1 MTDDLAA
8 PRPTKKPLLPRW
20 LKTVLVFVGVL
31 LFLAVGAW
39 IVLDITTRQDL
50 NAALAEIEA
59 LGWPLFLDELYPEPI
74 PDEENAAVLYQQ
86 AYSLALWQP
95 AEWELWEKWTS
106 AGVLADLTAEEG
118 ATLSAYL
125 QKRRSAFQV
134 LRQAAELPEC
144 QFPLEYADGFNMV
157 LNHLHEFRS
166 LARLLRLATLVAAD
180 QGEGEVAFG
189 YWLDAMAM
197 VRHQEGQRVL
207 ISELVRIA
215 CLWISTETLE
225 AMVQSGQLT
234 DGQLAQADSALGDLN
249 LRTGLADSL
258 KGELVFARGIFTG
271 SFADIKAIRGY
282 YSGPSDPLELMFRLY
297 SSPFGRPWRQHDQ
310 ATYLM
315 LLKEEIELAEQ
326 PYADVAKQHG
336 AWERDLE
343 ETPRWQAPLTAML
356 LPALTRASQ
365 AAAGGEARRDMART
379 ALAMERYRL
388 KHDCYP
394 ESLTDLTPDLLPQVL
409 MDPFDGQPVRYVKS
423 DDRVLLYSVGAD
435 LQDDGGSEEKG
446 TSGMPKDIVFTL
458 RRPPEAVAEDTGDE

>member
-1 MTDDLAA
+1 MTDHLAA
-8 PRPTKKPLLPRW
+8 PQLAKKPLLPRW
-20 LKTVLVFVGVL
+20 AKTVLVFLGVF
-31 LFLAVGAW
+31 LFLVVGAW
-39 IVLDITTRQDL
+39 ILLDITTRQDL
-50 NAALAEIEA
+50 NAALADIEA

-74 PDEENAAVLYQQ
+74 PDEENAALVYDQAWVLDQRQTEVVSRVENLEAWRALTDEEQTHVREALASVAEVLVLLHQ
-86 AYSLALWQP
+86 AAQMEQCQFDLEYRDSFAMPLPHLSKMRNSIRW
-95 AEWELWEKWTS
+95 KRI
-106 AGVLADLTAEEG
+106 AGIVALADGRTD
-118 ATLSAYL
+118 
-125 QKRRSAFQV
+125 
-134 LRQAAELPEC
+134 QA
-144 QFPLEYADGFNMV
+144 LE
-157 LNHLHEFRS
+157 H
-166 LARLLRLATLVAAD
+166 
-180 QGEGEVAFG
+180 
-189 YWLDAMAM
+189 WLDAVA
-197 VRHQEGQRVL
+197 VARHAGGEKIL
-207 ISELVRIA
+207 ISELVRLA
-215 CLWISTETLE
+215 CLSIARDTLE

-234 DGQLAQADSALGDLN
+234 DGQLVQADSALEDLN
-249 LRTGLADSL
+249 LRTGFADSL

-435 LQDDGGSEEKG
+435 LQDDAGSEEKG